1 LRGINIIARLL
12 LLVLQELYLL
22 QREPESLSLLHV
34 VHEVYVVRGVLA
46 LVRVLQQV
54 PFQHALHVNQ

>member
-1 LRGINIIARLL
+1 LL
-12 LLVLQELYLL
+12 ELLQELYLPQL
-22 QREPESLSLLHV
+22 ELESLLPLHE
-34 VHEVYVVRGVLA
+34 VHDVYVVRDVLA

>member
-1 LRGINIIARLL
+1 L
-12 LLVLQELYLL
+12 LQELYLL
-22 QREPESLSLLHV
+22 QREPESLSLLRV
-34 VHEVYVVRGVLA
+34 VHEVYEVRGVLA

>member
-1 LRGINIIARLL
+1 LL
-12 LLVLQELYLL
+12 LLLELLQELYLL

-34 VHEVYVVRGVLA
+34 VHEVYEVRGVLA
-46 LVRVLQQV
+46 LERALQQV